1 MNNAQAAVSA
11 SPHQAAPVAERLEFV
26 GLLALVGVGAL
37 LQLSIAASQ
46 ILLTVA
52 ALCWAA
58 VLVIDREPLR
68 APRFFWPLVVYA
80 AITLVSAAFSI
91 DRRASFIDCK
101 QLVLFLIVP
110 ITYRFVTGPRT
121 STMLTVV
128 LSVGAASAAL
138 GIFQYGL
145 LHYDYLGQRPRGL
158 LGHYMTYSG
167 LLMLVI
173 GIGVARLLFGRKDR
187 LWAAL
192 VMPALVITLGLTLSR
207 SAWIGAC
214 AATAMLLTLK
224 DFRLL
229 AVLPLVGAVG
239 FIAAPSIVSQ
249 RFASMFDPTDATRRD
264 RIAMLREGAHMVSAH
279 PLVGVGPNMVE
290 VLYEEYRDPDAVQKV
305 N

>member
-11 SPHQAAPVAERLEFV
+11 APPHVASLAERFEFA

-58 VLVIDREPLR
+58 VLVIDHERLQ
-68 APRFFWPLVVYA
+68 APRFFWPLVAYA
-80 AITLVSAAFSI
+80 ALTVVSAAFSI
-91 DRRASFIDCK
+91 DPRTSLIDCK
-101 QLVLFLIVP
+101 QLVLFLLVP
-110 ITYRFVTGPRT
+110 ITYRFVTGART

-167 LLMLVI
+167 LLMLVF
-173 GIGVARLLFGRKDR
+173 GIGVARLLFGQKDR
-187 LWAAL
+187 LWPAL
-192 VMPALVITLGLTLSR
+192 VMPALAVTLALTLSR

-214 AATAMLLTLK
+214 VAAALLLTLK
-224 DFRLL
+224 DF
-229 AVLPLVGAVG
+229 
-239 FIAAPSIVSQ
+239 
-249 RFASMFDPTDATRRD
+249 
-264 RIAMLREGAHMVSAH
+264 
-279 PLVGVGPNMVE
+279 
-290 VLYEEYRDPDAVQKV
+290 
-305 N
+305 